1 MSSTLPEL
9 HACLIVDDD
18 EGVRELIADALT
30 REGITSRQVATGSAA
45 LKMLEEQ
52 GPMLVL
58 LDLRL
63 PDMNGQEIALKLS
76 QREPR
81 IPFVVISGL
90 SNTQLAID
98 LMKQG
103 AVDFLIKDIAFLSL
117 IPGVVKRALAEHER
131 ERKLQQAERDR
142 KRMEQEILNI
152 SESERRRIGHDLHDD
167 LCQRLAATKLKC
179 EILATNLSKISQTDA
194 NLAAEISRQI
204 AESTALCR
212 SIAGGLSPMDLEG
225 EGFMAAIGKLLRT
238 AEMIHEVPCFF
249 DCQQPVLV
257 SNMTSATH
265 LYRITQELINNA
277 ARHAEPSQINVSLIK
292 ENGFL
297 KLEVGN
303 DGHPFKDT
311 QQTTS
316 GMGLKIIRYRA
327 SALGA
332 TIHFHPQTAP
342 ETGTLATC
350 LVPESSCNLTPTL
363 TS

>member
-1 MSSTLPEL
+1 MSPLLPAINE
-9 HACLIVDDD
+9 CLIVDDD
-18 EGVRELIADALT
+18 EGVRELIADALH
-30 REGITSRQVATGSAA
+30 REGIASKQAA
-45 LKMLEEQ
+45 KGQEALEMLEEL

-76 QREPR
+76 QHEPR

-131 ERKLQQAERDR
+131 ERKLQQAERDG
-142 KRMEQEILNI
+142 KRMELEILNI

-179 EILATNLSKISQTDA
+179 EILAANLAKISQADA
-194 NLAAEISRQI
+194 TMAAEISRQI
-204 AESTALCR
+204 AESTSLCR
-212 SIAGGLSPMDLEG
+212 SIAGGLSPMNLEG
-225 EGFMAAIGKLLRT
+225 EGFMAAIEKLLRT
-238 AEMIHEVPCFF
+238 AELIHEGPCFF
-249 DCQQPVLV
+249 DCQQPVVV
-257 SNMTSATH
+257 SNTAAATH

-277 ARHAEPSQINVSLIK
+277 ARHAEPSQINVSLSQ

-297 KLEVGN
+297 KLQVSN
-303 DGHPFKDT
+303 DGHPFPDDS
-311 QQTTS
+311 QNPS
-316 GMGLKIIRYRA
+316 GMGLKIIRYRTSAINA
-327 SALGA
+327 S
-332 TIHFHPQTAP
+332 IQFRPRIAP
-342 ETGTLATC
+342 ETGTLVTC
-350 LVPESSCNLTPTL
+350 LVPKASCNLTPTL